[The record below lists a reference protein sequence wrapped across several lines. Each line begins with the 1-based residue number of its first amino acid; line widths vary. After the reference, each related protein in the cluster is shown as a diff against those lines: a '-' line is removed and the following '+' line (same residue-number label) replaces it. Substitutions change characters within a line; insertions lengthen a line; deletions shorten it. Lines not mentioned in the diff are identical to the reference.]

1 LDIVEGR
8 FTSLSSPTEAE
19 GLKPLTSASE
29 ETPRGAY
36 DAGQVPTSDGVEGET
51 TPSTHSFP
59 AEPEPTPATPKTV
72 VWHILEDPKKRV
84 VYLNGKRRHTT
95 FRVLEKRG
103 EVMKVVERGEGFKY
117 DPDRHFICPQSV
129 LSPRFFERYEP
140 IAFDDLIVGT
150 LDVETPTL
158 QKDKGDEAEIL
169 IVGAGVRYPDGSVE
183 DAYFDDIYSALM
195 WLKRKG
201 IHILVGHNLFG
212 YDMTLRPSEWERA
225 GGLQRKASFRQ
236 EQNEY
241 REYVYY
247 AFPEFAVVDTFLLS
261 FKAEQM
267 GIIKPEERGLHN
279 LARLLGVAEREE
291 KAEWGEIHTDIEKV
305 KERLRGDLLEAIAVF
320 RAIWRNLHPIL
331 RFVPIGIQDL
341 FIKSTGSLVCYI
353 LINEALRLGKP
364 IPAPKEKEK
373 YEGALVYANTAG
385 VYYNIIT
392 ADVASLYPSI
402 MLQEEGCSHPLARAK
417 LKELTE
423 LRLHY
428 KRLAKQ
434 GDAEANALQNALKIL
449 INSFY
454 GFYGTGGLPFND
466 MQIASAI
473 TAKGRE
479 LLSKMMD
486 RASARGTVVEAD
498 TDGIIVSL
506 PAPPTADDHRF
517 FEGLLR
523 NEGYTIE
530 TAQYDACLLR
540 AMKNYSLFVCEDG
553 EWKAK
558 VVKGSSQKS
567 RARTDA
573 VLELTRL
580 LLNDFLTK
588 QFSVDRTVE
597 HIHRLLY
604 EHHKHIK
611 SEKVSEASQVRRAS
625 LLSDADILGSRF
637 YYYFTVGTTKT
648 GKYSYSQKGT
658 ARVSGRGAKDEMT
671 APPNL
676 HKHAED
682 LLNVVQMYADIIG
695 KDTYNAVK
703 QRVKALIPPADKWV
717 SMWQQR
723 EA

>member
-1 LDIVEGR
+1 
-8 FTSLSSPTEAE
+8 
-19 GLKPLTSASE
+19 
-29 ETPRGAY
+29 
-36 DAGQVPTSDGVEGET
+36 
-51 TPSTHSFP
+51 
-59 AEPEPTPATPKTV
+59 
-72 VWHILEDPKKRV
+72 
-84 VYLNGKRRHTT
+84 
-95 FRVLEKRG
+95 
-103 EVMKVVERGEGFKY
+103 
-117 DPDRHFICPQSV
+117 
-129 LSPRFFERYEP
+129 
-140 IAFDDLIVGT
+140 
-150 LDVETPTL
+150 
-158 QKDKGDEAEIL
+158 
-169 IVGAGVRYPDGSVE
+169 
-183 DAYFDDIYSALM
+183 
-195 WLKRKG
+195 
-201 IHILVGHNLFG
+201 
-212 YDMTLRPSEWERA
+212 
-225 GGLQRKASFRQ
+225 
-236 EQNEY
+236 
-241 REYVYY
+241 
-247 AFPEFAVVDTFLLS
+247 
-261 FKAEQM
+261 
-267 GIIKPEERGLHN
+267 
-279 LARLLGVAEREE
+279 
-291 KAEWGEIHTDIEKV
+291 
-305 KERLRGDLLEAIAVF
+305 
-320 RAIWRNLHPIL
+320 
-331 RFVPIGIQDL
+331 L

-353 LINEALRLGKP
+353 LINEALRAGVP
-364 IPAPKEKEK
+364 IPAPKEKQK
-373 YEGALVYANTAG
+373 YEGALVYANRAG

-417 LKELTE
+417 LRELTD

-466 MQIASAI
+466 MQIASNI

-479 LLSKMMD
+479 LLSKMME
-486 RASARGTVVEAD
+486 RASARGVVVEAD

-506 PAPPTADDHRF
+506 PALPTPEDHRF

-523 NEGYTIE
+523 EEGYTVE
-530 TAQYDACLLR
+530 TTQYDACLLR
-540 AMKNYSLFVCEDG
+540 AMKNYSLFVYEDG

-580 LLNDFLTK
+580 LLTDLLTK

-648 GKYSYSQKGT
+648 GKYSYAQRGT
-658 ARVSGRGAKDEMT
+658 ARVSGRGAKDEMV

-676 HKHAED
+676 QKHAED

-703 QRVKALIPPADKWV
+703 QRVRALIPPADEWV
-717 SMWQQR
+717 RMWEQKAR

>member
-1 LDIVEGR
+1 
-8 FTSLSSPTEAE
+8 
-19 GLKPLTSASE
+19 
-29 ETPRGAY
+29 
-36 DAGQVPTSDGVEGET
+36 
-51 TPSTHSFP
+51 
-59 AEPEPTPATPKTV
+59 
-72 VWHILEDPKKRV
+72 
-84 VYLNGKRRHTT
+84 
-95 FRVLEKRG
+95 
-103 EVMKVVERGEGFKY
+103 
-117 DPDRHFICPQSV
+117 
-129 LSPRFFERYEP
+129 
-140 IAFDDLIVGT
+140 
-150 LDVETPTL
+150 
-158 QKDKGDEAEIL
+158 
-169 IVGAGVRYPDGSVE
+169 
-183 DAYFDDIYSALM
+183 
-195 WLKRKG
+195 
-201 IHILVGHNLFG
+201 
-212 YDMTLRPSEWERA
+212 
-225 GGLQRKASFRQ
+225 
-236 EQNEY
+236 
-241 REYVYY
+241 
-247 AFPEFAVVDTFLLS
+247 
-261 FKAEQM
+261 
-267 GIIKPEERGLHN
+267 
-279 LARLLGVAEREE
+279 
-291 KAEWGEIHTDIEKV
+291 
-305 KERLRGDLLEAIAVF
+305 
-320 RAIWRNLHPIL
+320 
-331 RFVPIGIQDL
+331 
-341 FIKSTGSLVCYI
+341 
-353 LINEALRLGKP
+353 
-364 IPAPKEKEK
+364 
-373 YEGALVYANTAG
+373 
-385 VYYNIIT
+385 
-392 ADVASLYPSI
+392 

-466 MQIASAI
+466 MEIASNI

-479 LLSKMMD
+479 LLSKMME

-506 PAPPTADDHRF
+506 PSAPTEDDHRF

-523 NEGYTIE
+523 DEGYTIE

-540 AMKNYSLFVCEDG
+540 AMKNYSLFTFEDG

-611 SEKVSEASQVRRAS
+611 SEKVSEASRERRAS

-648 GKYSYSQKGT
+648 GKYSYPQKGT

-676 HKHAED
+676 QKHAED

-695 KDTYNAVK
+695 KDTYGEIK